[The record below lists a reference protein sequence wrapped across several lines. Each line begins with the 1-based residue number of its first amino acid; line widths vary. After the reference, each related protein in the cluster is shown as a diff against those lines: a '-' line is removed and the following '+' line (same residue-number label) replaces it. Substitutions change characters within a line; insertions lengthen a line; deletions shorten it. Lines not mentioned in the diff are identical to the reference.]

1 MGSSV
6 RIRAEGLGKRYT
18 IGHLREPYKTLR
30 ESLVNAALAPVRRIR
45 NLGRASHDVTD
56 TIWALRDATFE
67 VQEGEVLGVIG
78 ANGAGKSTLLKILTR
93 ITEPTTGT
101 AEIQGRVGSLLE
113 VGTGFHPEL
122 TGRENVYLS
131 GALLGMSRREIQG
144 HFNEIVSFSGVERFI
159 DTPIKRYSSGMKVRL
174 GFAVAAH
181 LQPEVLLI
189 DEVPAVGDAEF
200 QKRCLG
206 KMSGIAE
213 SGRTILFV
221 SHNMSAIAQL
231 CSRVLWLR
239 KGEVEA
245 AGDAEEIVRRY
256 LLSSRGE
263 AVLETP
269 LESRTDRRGSGLVR
283 FTGARI
289 VDDQGHPQA
298 GVMVGDTLRLTLSYD
313 VPMDR
318 PRHVDL
324 WVKVMSE
331 DGRRRLL
338 SAWSPNVGVTF
349 DDIPDRGRFTCEI
362 PRMPL
367 KPGAYSIDLCVYA
380 EDVLA
385 DSLNQA
391 LSVDVLEGG
400 FYGPGVPYR
409 IGEYLHDFTWSVE
422 AGED

>member
-1 MGSSV
+1 MDSSI
-6 RIRAEGLGKRYT
+6 RIRAENLGKRYT

-45 NLGRASHDVTD
+45 NFGRASHRATD

-67 VQEGEVLGVIG
+67 VREGEVLGVIG

-93 ITEPTTGT
+93 ITEPTAGR
-101 AEIQGRVGSLLE
+101 AEILGRVGSLLE

-131 GALLGMSRREIQG
+131 GALLGMSRREIQR
-144 HFNEIVSFSGVERFI
+144 HFDEIVAFSGVERFI

-189 DEVPAVGDAEF
+189 DEVLAVGDAEF

-221 SHNMSAIAQL
+221 SHNMAAVSQL
-231 CSRVLWLR
+231 CSRVLWLQ
-239 KGEVEA
+239 KGQTEA
-245 AGDAEEIVRRY
+245 VGPADDIVRRY
-256 LLSSRGE
+256 LLSTRS
-263 AVLETP
+263 P
-269 LESRTDRRGSGLVR
+269 ESDALALADRADRRGNGVIHLCKAAILDAKDRS
-283 FTGARI
+283 A
-289 VDDQGHPQA
+289 A
-298 GVMVGDTLRLTLSYD
+298 GVMVGDPLRVAFSYEAPHGPASNVTLWMT
-313 VPMDR
+313 
-318 PRHVDL
+318 
-324 WVKVMSE
+324 VMGD

-349 DDIPDRGRFTCEI
+349 DRVPSRGRFICEI
-362 PRMPL
+362 PRLPL
-367 KPGAYSIDLCVYA
+367 RPGMYSIAISIYSDGT
-380 EDVLA
+380 LA
-385 DSLNQA
+385 DSFSHA
-391 LSVDVLEGG
+391 LSLEMLEGS
-400 FYGPGVPYR
+400 FYPKGSLYR
-409 IGEYLHDFTWSVE
+409 TGEFLHEFTWSVE
-422 AGED
+422 ST